1 MKQSRFVIFT
11 APTNLIAPGSCYLAP
26 DGTPTMMQT
35 NAARFDTFA
44 CAKEFAK
51 ANHITFNGHTYIGIE
66 DFPLFDEQL
75 WASLDQE
82 DN

>member
-1 MKQSRFVIFT
+1 
-11 APTNLIAPGSCYLAP
+11 
-26 DGTPTMMQT
+26 MMQT

-66 DFPLFDEQL
+66 DFPLFDEQP
-75 WASLDQE
+75 WASLDHVKKTI
-82 DN
+82 DRGNWRGMFTALTTVSTCMV

>member
-1 MKQSRFVIFT
+1 
-11 APTNLIAPGSCYLAP
+11 
-26 DGTPTMMQT
+26 MMQT